1 MSSSNLLFNILDQVD
16 STNNYA
22 MEMINKDQAI
32 HGNAYLVHYQTEG
45 RGQRGKK
52 WDSLPGQ
59 NLTMSVILKP
69 SSDFI
74 DKPFLFNAFIAVEIA
89 SYVEDF
95 IQEKVMIKWPNDIY
109 IRDRKAGGI
118 LIENKIRGENWN
130 WSVTGIGLNIN
141 QFEFINTPNEPISLI
156 EITKQ
161 KIHIEEFARAL
172 HGKLLKSFA
181 SNSNTNGE
189 KILQDYNNRLF
200 KAGKA
205 VQLKKNNVVFETT
218 IKEVNSAGQ
227 LITVDV
233 NEQHF
238 EFGEVEWILT

>member
-22 MEMINKDQAI
+22 MEMISKEQAI
-32 HGNAYLVHYQTEG
+32 HGNAYLAHYQTEG

-59 NLTMSVILKP
+59 NLTMSVVLKP
-69 SSDFI
+69 SGEFI
-74 DKPFLFNAFIAVEIA
+74 DNPFLFNAFIAVEIA
-89 SYVEDF
+89 SFVEDF

-141 QFEFINTPNEPISLI
+141 QFEFINSPNEPISLI

-161 KIHIEEFARAL
+161 TIHIEEFARAL

-189 KILQDYNNRLF
+189 KILQDYNDRLF

-218 IKEVNSAGQ
+218 IKEVNLAGQ

>member
-22 MEMINKDQAI
+22 MEMINKEQAI
-32 HGNAYLVHYQTEG
+32 HGNAYLAHYQTEG

-89 SYVEDF
+89 SFVEDF

-141 QFEFINTPNEPISLI
+141 QFEFMSTPNEPISLI

-161 KIHIEEFARAL
+161 KIRIEEFARAL
-172 HGKLLKSFA
+172 HGKLLKSYA

-200 KAGKA
+200 KAGMT

-227 LITVDV
+227 LITVGV
-233 NEQHF
+233 KEQHF

>member
-1 MSSSNLLFNILDQVD
+1 
-16 STNNYA
+16 
-22 MEMINKDQAI
+22 MINKDQAI

>member
-22 MEMINKDQAI
+22 MEMINKEQAI
-32 HGNAYLVHYQTEG
+32 HGNAYLAHYQTQG

-69 SSDFI
+69 SGDFI

-89 SYVEDF
+89 TFVEDF

-141 QFEFINTPNEPISLI
+141 QFEFINTPNKPISLI

-161 KIHIEEFARAL
+161 KIHIEEFAQSL

-200 KAGKA
+200 KAGIA

>member
-1 MSSSNLLFNILDQVD
+1 
-16 STNNYA
+16 
-22 MEMINKDQAI
+22 MINKEQAI
-32 HGNAYLVHYQTEG
+32 HGNAYLAHYQTEG

-59 NLTMSVILKP
+59 NLTMSVVLKP
-69 SSDFI
+69 YGDFI

-89 SYVEDF
+89 SFVEDF
-95 IQEKVMIKWPNDIY
+95 LQEKVMIKWPNDIY

-130 WSVTGIGLNIN
+130 WAVTGIGLNIN
-141 QFEFINTPNEPISLI
+141 QLEFMNTPNEPISLI

-161 KIHIEEFARAL
+161 TINIEEFAQSL

-181 SNSNTNGE
+181 SISTSNRE
-189 KILQDYNNRLF
+189 KILQNYNDKLF
-200 KAGKA
+200 KAGKT
-205 VQLKKNNVVFETT
+205 VQLKKNNLVFETT
-218 IKEVNSAGQ
+218 IKEVNSTGQ

-233 NEQHF
+233 NEQYF

>member
-32 HGNAYLVHYQTEG
+32 HGNAYLAHYQTQG

-59 NLTMSVILKP
+59 NLTMSVVLKP
-69 SSDFI
+69 SSAFI

-89 SYVEDF
+89 SFVEDF

-161 KIHIEEFARAL
+161 TIHIEEFAQSL

-181 SNSNTNGE
+181 SSSNTNGE

-200 KAGKA
+200 KAGMA